1 MHIARSLDESRDYVI
16 QVSAAVSLEG
26 VSVPEIED
34 WDDAS
39 RVVADVYFPHRLTD
53 LGKVDRPEL
62 ELVSADLGGVTI
74 GRMSW
79 GADVAIEC
87 DYPGAYEVNIPLSG
101 RLESQGRS
109 GTVVSEPGS
118 ATVFRADTP
127 SRNTRWDAPG
137 SVLGIKFDRDHLER
151 EADRILGG
159 PLRSRLELPDRLD
172 LRGSAQE
179 WHRLV
184 ASLSE
189 QLAGPT
195 RVLTNPLVSAQL
207 GGAVTTAFV
216 LAVAP
221 ADDVSPAPRP
231 GMVRRVLNALQE
243 DPGRVWTAA
252 DMAEIAGTSVRRLQ
266 EAFSEYVGSSPSAC
280 LRDIRLDRAHADLA
294 AGGIT
299 VADVAFRWGFSH
311 PGRFAAAFRKRYGVT
326 PTEVLRG

>member
-127 SRNTRWDAPG
+127 SLITRWDVEC

-159 PLRSRLELPDRLD
+159 PLRSRLDLPDRLD

-216 LAVAP
+216 LAVTP

-243 DPGRVWTAA
+243 DPGRVWTAV

>member
-1 MHIARSLDESRDYVI
+1 MRIARSLDESRDYVI
-16 QVSAAVSLEG
+16 QVSEAVSLEG

-74 GRMSW
+74 GRMGW

-87 DYPGAYEVNIPLSG
+87 EYPGAYEVNIPLSG

-127 SRNTRWDAPG
+127 SLITRWDAEC
-137 SVLGIKFDRDHLER
+137 SVLGIKFDREHLER

-184 ASLSE
+184 AALSE

-221 ADDVSPAPRP
+221 ADEMSPAPRP

-280 LRDIRLDRAHADLA
+280 LRDIRLDRAHADLT

-299 VADVAFRWGFSH
+299 VADVAFRWGFGH

>member
-16 QVSAAVSLEG
+16 QVSEAVSLEG

-74 GRMSW
+74 GRMGW

-87 DYPGAYEVNIPLSG
+87 EYPGAYEVNIPLSG
-101 RLESQGRS
+101 RLESRGRS

-127 SRNTRWDAPG
+127 SLITRWDAEC
-137 SVLGIKFDRDHLER
+137 SVLGIKFDREHLER

-184 ASLSE
+184 AALSE

-221 ADDVSPAPRP
+221 ADEMSPAPRP

-280 LRDIRLDRAHADLA
+280 LRDIRLDRAHADLT

-299 VADVAFRWGFSH
+299 VADVAFRWGFGH

>member
-1 MHIARSLDESRDYVI
+1 MHIARLLDGSRDYVI
-16 QVSAAVSLEG
+16 QVSGVVNLES

-34 WDDAS
+34 WDEAS
-39 RVVADVYFPHRLTD
+39 RAVADVYFPHRLTD
-53 LGKVDRPEL
+53 LGKTDRPEL

-101 RLESQGRS
+101 RLESRGRS
-109 GTVVSEPGS
+109 GVVVSEPGS

-127 SRNTRWDAPG
+127 SLITLWDAEC
-137 SVLGIKFDRDHLER
+137 SVLGIKFDRNHLER

-159 PLRSRLELPDRLD
+159 QIRSRLELPDRID
-172 LRGSAQE
+172 LKGSAQE
-179 WHRLV
+179 WHGLV
-184 ASLSE
+184 ASLSD
-189 QLAGPT
+189 QLTGAT
-195 RVLTNPLVSAQL
+195 HVLTNPLVSAQL
-207 GGAVTTAFV
+207 AGAVTTAFV

-221 ADDVSPAPRP
+221 VDGLSPAPRP
-231 GMVRRVLNALQE
+231 GMVRRVLNALRE
-243 DPGRVWTAA
+243 DPGRAWTAA

-280 LRDIRLDRAHADLA
+280 LLDIRLDRAHADLA

-299 VADVAFRWGFSH
+299 VADVAFRWGFGH

>member
-16 QVSAAVSLEG
+16 QVSATVSLEG
-26 VSVPEIED
+26 VSVREIED

-79 GADVAIEC
+79 GAEVAIEC

-127 SRNTRWDAPG
+127 SLITRWDAEC

-195 RVLTNPLVSAQL
+195 RLLTNPLVSAQL
-207 GGAVTTAFV
+207 GGAVTAAFV

-221 ADDVSPAPRP
+221 VDEVSPAPRP

-294 AGGIT
+294 AGGTT

>member
-16 QVSAAVSLEG
+16 QVSAAVSLKG

-109 GTVVSEPGS
+109 GAVVSEPGS

-127 SRNTRWDAPG
+127 SLITRWDAEC

-216 LAVAP
+216 LAVTP
-221 ADDVSPAPRP
+221 VDEVSPAPRP

-299 VADVAFRWGFSH
+299 VADVAFRWGFGH

-326 PTEVLRG
+326 PTEFLRG

>member
-1 MHIARSLDESRDYVI
+1 MARAE
-16 QVSAAVSLEG
+16 
-26 VSVPEIED
+26 
-34 WDDAS
+34 
-39 RVVADVYFPHRLTD
+39 
-53 LGKVDRPEL
+53 
-62 ELVSADLGGVTI
+62 
-74 GRMSW
+74 
-79 GADVAIEC
+79 
-87 DYPGAYEVNIPLSG
+87 PL
-101 RLESQGRS
+101 LPA
-109 GTVVSEPGS
+109 EPGEGGWT
-118 ATVFRADTP
+118 AFEQA
-127 SRNTRWDAPG
+127 AG
-137 SVLGIKFDRDHLER
+137 

-311 PGRFAAAFRKRYGVT
+311 PGRFAAAFRR
-326 PTEVLRG
+326 PRSEVGKASSKPRRMAR